1 MVSNLKTLTFSGVE
15 TIAVDVQCHME
26 PGFPGFTVVGLA
38 DKIVTESKERV
49 RAALSSIGMA
59 LPIKKITLNLAP
71 ADLNKEG
78 SHFDLPIACALLV
91 NMGVLPADSLA
102 SYFLMGEL
110 SLDGSIVGVSGVLP
124 ASIGALAREMGII
137 CPYDNGSEAA
147 FSGNVDILA
156 PRNLLEIINHFNGR
170 QILSPP
176 KMQEIKPQEEVFD
189 FCEIKGQALAKR
201 ALEVAASGAH
211 NMIMCGPPGS
221 GKSMLAKYLS
231 HIIPKMSAVEI
242 LECSMIA
249 SVAGKLANG
258 NLQTSRPFRA
268 PHHSCSMPAMVGGG
282 MGKKITPG
290 EISLAHNGVLFLD
303 ELPEFSRTVLD
314 SLRQPIE
321 SGKILISRVSNHVTY
336 PARFQ
341 LIAAMNP
348 CKCGYLS
355 DSSRSCSRAPKCG
368 NDYQSKIS
376 GPILDRIDLHVDV
389 PSVSAKDISASN
401 QDNSKE
407 LIARVAKVRELQK
420 KRYQGLGIRTNAEL
434 DGKILQEFAVVN
446 DDAIGLLNQAVD
458 KFRLS
463 MRAYNRILKVAR
475 TIADMGEEKNI
486 NKSHLAEAISY
497 RQINV

>member
-1 MVSNLKTLTFSGVE
+1 
-15 TIAVDVQCHME
+15 
-26 PGFPGFTVVGLA
+26 LA

-71 ADLNKEG
+71 ADLSKEG
-78 SHFDLPIACALLV
+78 SHFDLPIACALLM
-91 NMGVLPADSLA
+91 NMGVIPADSVA
-102 SYFLMGEL
+102 SYFVMGEL

-124 ASIGALAREMGII
+124 ASIGAIARGMGII
-137 CPYDNGSEAA
+137 CPYDNGKEAA

-156 PRNLLEIINHFNGR
+156 PRNLLELINHFNGR

-176 KMQEIKPQEEVFD
+176 KMQTIVAEEESFD
-189 FCEIKGQALAKR
+189 FFEIKGQKMAKR
-201 ALEVAASGAH
+201 ALEIAASGAH
-211 NMIMCGPPGS
+211 NMLMCGPPGS
-221 GKSMLAKYLS
+221 GKSMLAKYLA
-231 HIIPKMSAVEI
+231 HIVPKMSAQEI

-258 NLQTSRPFRA
+258 NLQTARPFRA

-321 SGKILISRVSNHVTY
+321 SGKILVSRVANHVTY

-355 DSSRSCSRAPKCG
+355 DSSRSCSRAPRCG
-368 NDYQSKIS
+368 GDYQAKIS

-389 PSVSAKDISASN
+389 PAVTSKDIAASN
-401 QDNSKE
+401 EDNTKE
-407 LIARVAKVRELQK
+407 LIARIAYVRELQK
-420 KRYQGLGIRTNAEL
+420 KRYEGYGIRTNAEL
-434 DGKILQEFAVVN
+434 DGKILQEFAFVN
-446 DDAIGLLNQAVD
+446 DDALTLLNQAVD

-475 TIADMGEEKNI
+475 TIADMGDEKNI
-486 NKSHLAEAISY
+486 NKTHLSEAISY
-497 RQINV
+497 RQITV